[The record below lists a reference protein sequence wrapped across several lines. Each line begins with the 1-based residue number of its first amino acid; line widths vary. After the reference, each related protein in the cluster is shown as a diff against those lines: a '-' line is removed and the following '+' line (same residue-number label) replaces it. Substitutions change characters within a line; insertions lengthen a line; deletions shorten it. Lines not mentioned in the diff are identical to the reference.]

1 MFFKKKTHTHTHTRA
16 RAQIV
21 YITRNDAAI
30 RRVSDEAKLIRSIKT
45 TINKLASSPSP
56 VNTDVSRVEEEEE
69 EEDKNNDDE
78 KNNDAE
84 TDDENDEGAESLVVA
99 AFRPI
104 LPDYSLSPHRI
115 RKCNIKS
122 VMLEGLPLKD
132 TIKIFQEVLLQKLIV

>member
-56 VNTDVSRVEEEEE
+56 VNTDVSRVE
-69 EEDKNNDDE
+69 DE
-78 KNNDAE
+78 KNNNDANDDDANDDDDNDNDDD
-84 TDDENDEGAESLVVA
+84 DDESAASLVVA
-99 AFRPI
+99 AYHPI

-132 TIKIFQEVLLQKLIV
+132 TIKIFQEV